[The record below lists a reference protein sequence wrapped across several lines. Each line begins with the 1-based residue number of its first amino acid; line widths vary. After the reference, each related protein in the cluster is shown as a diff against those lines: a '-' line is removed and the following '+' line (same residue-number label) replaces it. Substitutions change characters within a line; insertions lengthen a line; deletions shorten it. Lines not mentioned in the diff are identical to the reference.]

1 MHEKTRE
8 SALLPPLRA
17 EKAESGKCG
26 RENHAEKSH
35 PARAPDIADLVSFR
49 VHARLRAHQVNDA
62 DSEQNDRPHPQ
73 EKGNQTASPH
83 QCIDSSNSFIQ
94 LLPFRTS
101 RGRVPSGG
109 PTIPSFSIRSIK
121 CAARP

>member
-1 MHEKTRE
+1 MHEKTGE

-17 EKAESGKCG
+17 EESECGKG
-26 RENHAEKSH
+26 SRENHTENSH
-35 PARAPDIADLVSFR
+35 SPRTAHVTDLISFG
-49 VHARLRAHQVNDA
+49 VHARLRTHQVNDA
-62 DSEQNDRPHPQ
+62 DSEHHDRRHPQ
-73 EKGNQTASPH
+73 EQGNQTASPRH
-83 QCIDSSNSFIQ
+83 CIDSSNSFIQ
-94 LLPFRTS
+94 LLPLRTS